1 MAVSTVYR
9 GDDHDAAEGI
19 ARGLASTGHRVV
31 AAHWFGGEHVVFQ
44 FDGMTEA
51 EIDRWL
57 DAEFDRLDALRAAGA
72 RS

>member
-1 MAVSTVYR
+1 MAARTVYR

-31 AAHWFGGEHVVFQ
+31 AAHWFGEHVVFQ
-44 FDGMTEA
+44 FDGWTEE
-51 EIDRWL
+51 EIDAWL
-57 DAEFDRLDALRAAGA
+57 DAEWDRVDAHRAAGA